1 MVNSERINMKRLS
14 STLLALFLCLT
25 ALTAC
30 GAKTI
35 AEPAAL
41 AEALAGADI
50 YSTEIYPLDN
60 SMIAQIF
67 GVTADFAEAYAHAS
81 AGDAADELLV
91 VTSADEDGARTL
103 LAQLET
109 HMATLSETYSKYAAD
124 QCPRIEGG
132 LLTRVGNVVVWCVSD
147 DTDTA
152 KQIVENYMK

>member
-1 MVNSERINMKRLS
+1 MKKLS
-14 STLLALFLCLT
+14 SALLALLLCLT

-41 AEALAGADI
+41 AEALASADI
-50 YSTEIYPLDN
+50 YSTEIYPLDD
-60 SMIAQIF
+60 SMVMQIF
-67 GVTADFAEAYAHAS
+67 AVTADYTAAYAHAS

-91 VTSADEDGARTL
+91 ITAADEAGAQTL
-103 LAQLET
+103 LSQLEM
-109 HMATLSETYSKYAAD
+109 HMTALSDTYAKYAAD

-132 LLTRVGNVVVWCVSD
+132 LLMRVGNVVIWCVSN

-152 KQIVENYMK
+152 KQIVENYQK

>member
-1 MVNSERINMKRLS
+1 MKKPLS
-14 STLLALFLCLT
+14 LLFALFLCLT

-41 AEALAGADI
+41 AEALSQADI
-50 YSTEIYPLDN
+50 YSTEIYPIDN
-60 SMIAQIF
+60 SMIAQLF
-67 GVTADFAEAYAHAS
+67 GVTADFSEAYAHAS

-91 VTSADEDGARTL
+91 VAAADEEGAKTL

-109 HMATLSETYSKYAAD
+109 HMTTLSDTYSKYAAD

-132 LLTRVGNVVVWCVSD
+132 LLIRVGTTVVWCVSNN
-147 DTDTA
+147 TDTA

>member
-1 MVNSERINMKRLS
+1 MKKSLSLLFVLLLCLS
-14 STLLALFLCLT
+14 S
-25 ALTAC
+25 LTAC
-30 GAKTI
+30 GTKTI

-41 AEALAGADI
+41 AEALAAADI

-67 GVTADFAEAYAHAS
+67 GVTADYSEAYAHAS

-91 VTSADEDGARTL
+91 AVAADEEGAKTL

-109 HMATLSETYSKYAAD
+109 HMATLSDTYSKYAAE

-132 LLTRVGNVVVWCVSD
+132 LLMRVGTVVVWCVSD
-147 DTDTA
+147 DTDAA
-152 KQIVENYMK
+152 KTIVENYMK